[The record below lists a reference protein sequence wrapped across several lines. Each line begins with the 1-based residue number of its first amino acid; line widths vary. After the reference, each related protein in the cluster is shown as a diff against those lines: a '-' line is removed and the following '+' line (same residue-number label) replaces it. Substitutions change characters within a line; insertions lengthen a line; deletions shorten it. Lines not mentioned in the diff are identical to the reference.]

1 MSRGFPRYMD
11 RLTDVEPR
19 DGRSRGGRDLDIVFG
34 GIQGGDIGT
43 GTGKDHPFSGLLEQ
57 ILGII
62 HHLFES
68 WSG

>member
-1 MSRGFPRYMD
+1 MSRGFPGYMN

-19 DGRSRGGRDLDIVFG
+19 DGGSGRGRDLDIVFG
-34 GIQGGDIGT
+34 GIQGGDIGA
-43 GTGKDHPFSGLLEQ
+43 GAGKDHSFSGLLEQ